1 MLRERT
7 CTISYSGQKDKMQEL
22 CCATIATKNLASI
35 VFRLPHTYLNES
47 GGDPFDLRGHTLC
60 RREERMSKAAPIRRV
75 LMGEKS
81 VSAVLENGSAK
92 IKNGTATFRF
102 GTDTHSN
109 HGRDQSQWRGCPH
122 SVVCLMEGRQ
132 DAERKCVKMPSGS
145 ASRCRT
151 IVD

>member
-1 MLRERT
+1 
-7 CTISYSGQKDKMQEL
+7 
-22 CCATIATKNLASI
+22 
-35 VFRLPHTYLNES
+35 
-47 GGDPFDLRGHTLC
+47 
-60 RREERMSKAAPIRRV
+60 MSKAAPIRRV

-109 HGRDQSQWRGCPH
+109 HGRDQSQWRGCPY

-132 DAERKCVKMPSGS
+132 DAERKCVKMPNDS
-145 ASRCRT
+145 
-151 IVD
+151 